1 MIREKYPEVSIF
13 GHKRQKEWLL
23 HSSELQLCFVES
35 SLFRASIKTISV
47 REISGA
53 LFLQIQLDIF
63 SLLQV
68 FYRRFIVFKYFLVIL
83 GGFLTFWK
91 IFETQD
97 GGSKMAAVLH
107 HDVIVT

>member
-1 MIREKYPEVSIF
+1 MIRAKYPEVSIF

-53 LFLQIQLDIF
+53 LFLQIQLDI
-63 SLLQV
+63 SP
-68 FYRRFIVFKYFLVIL
+68 I
-83 GGFLTFWK
+83 
-91 IFETQD
+91 
-97 GGSKMAAVLH
+97 
-107 HDVIVT
+107 